1 MVKDYKKRMD
11 NSGLI
16 NQESPRAKGVKSFK
30 KLGFLALIIV
40 LVFSMILVSLQKRKP
55 EIFVTK
61 YGRLADEFLG
71 KGLLVKSEQVFF
83 APYAGRVTLL
93 VDDEQ
98 RVAVGK
104 PILKLDGRDGEK
116 IFYSETAGI
125 VSFSVDGLE
134 NNLHPKILDDFQQ
147 NYLEFRGKVIQV
159 VDGERVNAGRPLFK
173 LVDNFQLYLLVQA
186 PEDQIFR
193 YSLGDKVWL
202 NIDQLT
208 IIGWLYKIIKHQNL
222 FVIALERFPDELID
236 KRWVDLNVLNDAHTG
251 VYVPRN
257 AITKKENTYGVYRI
271 SDQRPV
277 FTKIKQLGGNATEVV
292 VTGIERGVEILA
304 NPLDVEKF

>member
-11 NSGLI
+11 GLI
-16 NQESPRAKGVKSFK
+16 NQESPRANGVKRFK
-30 KLGFLALIIV
+30 KLGFLALIVV

-61 YGRLADEFLG
+61 YGRLADEFFG
-71 KGLLVKSEQVFF
+71 KGLLVKTEQVFF

-147 NYLEFRGKVIQV
+147 NYLEFRGKVIEV

-193 YSLGDKVWL
+193 YSIGDKVWL
-202 NIDQLT
+202 NIDHLT
-208 IIGWLYKIIKHQNL
+208 IIGWLTKIIKHQNL
-222 FVIALERFPDELID
+222 FVITLERFPNEVID
-236 KRWVDLNVLNDAHTG
+236 KRWVDLKVLNDAHTG

-257 AITKKENTYGVYRI
+257 AITRKENTYGVYRI
-271 SDQRPV
+271 SDQHPV
-277 FTKIKQLGGNATEVV
+277 FTKIKLLGGNATEVV